1 MNDELR
7 AELLERAGRDQA
19 ARNWLPPGGS
29 HDKWQE
35 IVAPVDEANTS
46 GLGLEP
52 EHENR
57 AWLLALDD
65 PG

>member
-1 MNDELR
+1 VIR
-7 AELLERAGRDQA
+7 P
-19 ARNWLPPGGS
+19 RNWLPPGGS
-29 HDKWQE
+29 YDKWQE

-57 AWLLALDD
+57 AWLLARDD